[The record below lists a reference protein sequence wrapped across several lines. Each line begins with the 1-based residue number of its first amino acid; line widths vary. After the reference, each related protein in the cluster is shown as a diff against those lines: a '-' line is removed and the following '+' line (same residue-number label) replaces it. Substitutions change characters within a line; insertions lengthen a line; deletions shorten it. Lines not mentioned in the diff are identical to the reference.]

1 MTGRRAAVLIAFTA
15 LGVLDCARENGPS
28 APSTGT
34 KIMAERPTPPTA
46 TDLLDAIELAEH
58 SFGQANAST
67 ADYQLVFARRLL
79 AGSEHCSGTRCWQ
92 LTFKQ
97 SGLIPTSA
105 TARIGAGG
113 ELFFVVDVEHRQAKF
128 TGHGE

>member
-1 MTGRRAAVLIAFTA
+1 MTDRWAVVLIALTA
-15 LGVLDCARENGPS
+15 LGLLECARENGPS
-28 APSTGT
+28 ATPRGT
-34 KIMAERPTPPTA
+34 KIMAERPTPATA

-67 ADYQLVFARRLL
+67 SDYELVFARRLL

-97 SGLIPTSA
+97 SRLIPTSLS
-105 TARIGAGG
+105 ARIGAGG
-113 ELFFVVDVEHRQAKF
+113 ELFFIVDVERRQAKL